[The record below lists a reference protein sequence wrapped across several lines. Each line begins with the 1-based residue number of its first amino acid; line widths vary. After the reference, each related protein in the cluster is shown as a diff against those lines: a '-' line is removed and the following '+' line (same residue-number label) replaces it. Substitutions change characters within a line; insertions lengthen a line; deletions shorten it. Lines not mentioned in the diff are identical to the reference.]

1 MPTKKPE
8 ENKTPETEV
17 AKAVVSK
24 LGNND
29 EPKKTSPRVVE
40 TKNGRT
46 ITYN

>member
-8 ENKTPETEV
+8 DNKAPETEV

-24 LGNND
+24 LGVND
-29 EPKKTSPRVVE
+29 EPKKTSPKVVE

-46 ITYN
+46 MTYN

>member
-1 MPTKKPE
+1 MPSKKPDQP
-8 ENKTPETEV
+8 KIDA

-24 LGNND
+24 LGVND
-29 EPKKTSPRVVE
+29 NPAPNKPKVVQ

>member
-1 MPTKKPE
+1 MPSKKPDQSKPDE
-8 ENKTPETEV
+8 

-24 LGNND
+24 LGVND
-29 EPKKTSPRVVE
+29 NPAPNKPKVVQ